1 MPGRFASPAPLAWIA
16 GLCLLASGASAGQGS
31 ADAAYRAGIAAARDS
46 DYARALR
53 HFQDARDHGKD
64 SATLYFNIGVARYR
78 LGRYPAAR
86 EAFLTSADSA
96 PLRAISLYN
105 LGLVARAEGRPAAAR
120 SRVREAYDTA
130 RTDKLRDLAAAALG
144 GAPRSHALYVEGFA
158 GYDSNPRLGG
168 DEGGEVLGT
177 GREGDAVAGVFAAGQ
192 YLLAGDWDDGLRLR
206 GHLYTESHPDL
217 DSEDITSLLAG
228 LGVYRARGWRYRIE
242 AGHIRLGDDTLQDSI
257 GVRVGRRYRLGD
269 GPRLTMA
276 LEGERI
282 AGGDRYAYLDGW
294 RVGSRAGLRGDAG
307 PWSWSL
313 RYRLEY
319 NDRDDLSSAGDFFS
333 VSPWRHEVGAGVR
346 RPLGGGFE
354 GRAGVAF
361 RASLYPDPEVRDDAV
376 LDERED
382 GRVELR
388 LGLSR
393 PLTERWT
400 ARLEATHW
408 DNDSNFDRYDYERT
422 DVRLSLGGSF

>member
-1 MPGRFASPAPLAWIA
+1 MPGSFASPGPLAWIA
-16 GLCLLASGASAGQGS
+16 GLCLLASGASADQGS

-46 DYARALR
+46 DYVRALR
-53 HFQDARDHGKD
+53 HFRDARDHGKN

-86 EAFLTSADSA
+86 EAFLTSSESA

-105 LGLVARAEGRPAAAR
+105 LGLVARTEGRSAAAR
-120 SRVREAYDTA
+120 ARFREAYDTA
-130 RTDKLRDLAAAALG
+130 RTDKLRDLAAAALDG
-144 GAPRSHALYVEGFA
+144 LPRRHSFYIEGFA
-158 GYDSNPRLGG
+158 GYDSNPRLAGNEG
-168 DEGGEVLGT
+168 DEVLQA

-206 GHLYTESHPDL
+206 GHAYNESHPDL
-217 DSEDITSLLAG
+217 DSEDITSLRAG
-228 LGVYRARGWRYRIE
+228 LGVYRTHGWRYRVE
-242 AGHIRLGDDTLQDSI
+242 AGHIRLGDDTLQDSV
-257 GVRVGRRYRLGD
+257 GVRVARRYRLGD
-269 GPRLTMA
+269 GRRLALA

-294 RVGSRAGLRGDAG
+294 RVSPRAGLRGDAG

-319 NDRDDLSSAGDFFS
+319 NDRDDLSEGGDFFS
-333 VSPWRHEVGAGVR
+333 VSPWRHEIGAGVR
-346 RPLGGGFE
+346 RPLGGGFA
-354 GRAGVAF
+354 GRAGVAY
-361 RASLYPDPEVRDDAV
+361 RVSLYTDPEIREDAV

-382 GRVELR
+382 DRVEFR

-422 DVRLSLGGSF
+422 DVRLSLGASF